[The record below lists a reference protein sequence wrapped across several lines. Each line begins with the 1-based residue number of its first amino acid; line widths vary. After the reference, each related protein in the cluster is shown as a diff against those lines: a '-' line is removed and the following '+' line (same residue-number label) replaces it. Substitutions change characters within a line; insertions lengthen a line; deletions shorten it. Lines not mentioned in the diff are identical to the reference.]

1 MDIAVFS
8 DVHGNYVALEAC
20 VADAR
25 KRGIQTF
32 IFLGDYVGELAYPQ
46 RAMDMIYDIREKYE
60 CYFIRG
66 NKEDYWQKYV
76 AGGKQGWKEYDS
88 TTGMLLY
95 AYRRMRKKDL
105 TFFNSLPTKQEMQF
119 KDYPRMTIC
128 HGSPYSASE
137 KILPEDQRSHEIL
150 VANEADYILCGHTH
164 QQYKVT
170 YRNKTAL
177 NPGSVGLPFHSGG
190 KAQFMILHGE
200 PGVWREEFI
209 SLTYDVDKVIRE
221 LDEEGLDI
229 LAPGWTRMTKHV
241 LPGGEISHAT
251 ALTHAM
257 ELCKQEKGYCNW
269 PEIPEK
275 FWQQALQ
282 DLL

>member
-20 VADAR
+20 VEDAR

-66 NKEDYWQKYV
+66 NKEGYWQKYV

-95 AYRRMRKKDL
+95 AYRRLREKDL
-105 TFFNSLPTKQEMQF
+105 DFFNSLPEKLELQF
-119 KDYPRMTIC
+119 KDYPLLTIC

-137 KILPEDQRSHEIL
+137 KILPDDQRSHEIL
-150 VANEADYILCGHTH
+150 IANEADYILCGHTH
-164 QQYKVT
+164 QQCKVT

-200 PGVWREEFI
+200 QGIWREEFI
-209 SLTYDVDKVIRE
+209 SLDYDVEKVIKE
-221 LDEEGLDI
+221 LDEEGLDV
-229 LAPGWTRMTKHV
+229 LAPGWTRMTKFV

-251 ALTHAM
+251 ALTRAM
-257 ELCKQEKGYCNW
+257 ELCEQENGYCNW